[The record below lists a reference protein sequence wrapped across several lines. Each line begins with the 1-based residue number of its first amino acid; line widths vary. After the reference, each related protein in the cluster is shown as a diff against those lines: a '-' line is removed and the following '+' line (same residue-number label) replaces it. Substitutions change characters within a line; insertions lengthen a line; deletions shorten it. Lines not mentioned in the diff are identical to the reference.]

1 MKLSK
6 SLQEEME
13 KRDLRLFKDY
23 IATDQFGKKTY
34 AGYRGAKE
42 LAEKKYGL
50 SRPQFYFIVKR
61 MREKVKKGEI
71 TLDK

>member
-1 MKLSK
+1 MKASK
-6 SLQEEME
+6 DIRKAFE

-34 AGYRGAKE
+34 AGYKGAKE
-42 LAEKKYGL
+42 LAEKKYGI
-50 SRPQFYFIVKR
+50 SRPQFYLIVKR
-61 MREKVKKGEI
+61 MREKVKSGEI